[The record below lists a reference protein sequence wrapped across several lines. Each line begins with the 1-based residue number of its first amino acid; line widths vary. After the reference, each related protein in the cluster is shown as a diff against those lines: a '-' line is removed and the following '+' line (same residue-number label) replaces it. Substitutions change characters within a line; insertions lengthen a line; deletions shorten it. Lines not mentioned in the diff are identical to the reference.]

1 MADLSSAIQNIW
13 SSDYVQKNPNK
24 AYKASYQAEYN
35 AVATYIN
42 GGVRPNPA
50 NYSKLGK
57 GLVEAEDVRRGGIVP
72 PPLPP
77 GIKGNPSRSAVVGPV
92 R

>member
-24 AYKASYQAEYN
+24 AYKTTYASEYA
-35 AVATYIN
+35 AVGAYIN
-42 GGVRPNPA
+42 GGARPNPA
-50 NYSKLGK
+50 NFSKLGK
-57 GLVEAEDVRRGGIVP
+57 GLVEAEDVRRGNLP

-77 GIKGNPSRSAVVGPV
+77 NQALSAPTAVV

>member
-1 MADLSSAIQNIW
+1 MADLGNAIQNIW

-24 AYKASYQAEYN
+24 AYKVSYANEYA

-42 GGVRPNPA
+42 GGARPDPA
-50 NYSKLGK
+50 NFSKLGK
-57 GLVEAEDVRRGGIVP
+57 GLVEAEDVLRGMAPPPPPP

-77 GIKGNPSRSAVVGPV
+77 NVARSAPTAAVA
-92 R
+92 

>member
-24 AYKASYQAEYN
+24 AYKTSYASEYA
-35 AVATYIN
+35 AVGKYIN
-42 GGVRPNPA
+42 GGTRPDPTSF
-50 NYSKLGK
+50 SKLGK
-57 GLVEAEDVRRGGIVP
+57 GLVEAEDVLRGNSP

-77 GIKGNPSRSAVVGPV
+77 NQAVSAPTVVV
-92 R
+92 T